1 MREEET
7 ALVILASGLSQRFGR
22 SDKLTAHFR
31 GKPLIQHII
40 DSCKSINFGKRF
52 AVVPSKPRALHDL
65 LIDNG
70 FILIE
75 NNSPLLGKM
84 YSVKLAVQFI
94 HGAGYNSIFLALGDM
109 PFVKNYDIKNIIQ
122 GIGHNDKAICCY
134 NDTLMPPVIFRNG
147 VINKLMT
154 LNSRFPIKSLFSN
167 GNYYKY
173 KIPKETALDIDT
185 QEELRELS

>member
-22 SDKLTAHFR
+22 SDKLTTHFR

-52 AVVPSKPRALHDL
+52 AVVPSKPSALHDL

-70 FILIE
+70 FTLIE

-94 HGAGYNSIFLALGDM
+94 HGVGYNSIFLALGDM

-185 QEELRELS
+185 KEELRELS

>member
-22 SDKLTAHFR
+22 SDKLTTHFR

-52 AVVPSKPRALHDL
+52 AVVPSKPSALHDL

-70 FILIE
+70 FTLIE

-185 QEELRELS
+185 KEELRELS

>member
-22 SDKLTAHFR
+22 SDKLTTHFR

-52 AVVPSKPRALHDL
+52 AVVPSKPSALHDL

-94 HGAGYNSIFLALGDM
+94 HGVGYNSIFLALGDM

-185 QEELRELS
+185 KEELRELS

>member
-1 MREEET
+1 
-7 ALVILASGLSQRFGR
+7 
-22 SDKLTAHFR
+22 
-31 GKPLIQHII
+31 
-40 DSCKSINFGKRF
+40 
-52 AVVPSKPRALHDL
+52 L

-185 QEELRELS
+185 KEELRELS